1 MEYLI
6 STVLVLLS
14 GLFSGLTLGLLSL
27 DTQTLRRR
35 ARNGDAEAA
44 VIYPIRQRGN
54 LLLTTLLLGNVA
66 VNTTL
71 SIFLG
76 SIASG
81 LWGGL
86 MATALIVVF
95 GEIVPQAVI
104 SRYALWFGSRTIWFT
119 RAVLLLFLPISY
131 PIAKILDRFLGSEL
145 PTMYSHQELMDI
157 ISEHEDSE
165 LSTID
170 ADEERIMHGALQ
182 FSHRSVREVM
192 TPAERVISVSEEQ
205 RLTDD
210 FFEEVNEHGFSRL
223 PVYSG
228 DPANIIGLLYVKDLI
243 IEDDHI
249 TIKETEEAF
258 DRKLLTVRANDKLDA
273 VLGRMLKSRQ
283 HLAIVR
289 GQGQQFVGVVTLEDI
304 IEEIIQQ
311 EIVDEDDEDP
321 VERQVTGPAQS
332 ERNPL

>member
-6 STVLVLLS
+6 SIVLVALS

-35 ARNGDAEAA
+35 AKHGNADAKA
-44 VIYPIRQRGN
+44 IYPVRRRGN

-76 SIASG
+76 NIASG
-81 LWGGL
+81 LVGGI
-86 MATALIVVF
+86 MATALIVIF

-104 SRYALWFGSRTIWFT
+104 SRYALWFGARTLWFT
-119 RAVLLLFLPISY
+119 RIAIFIMY
-131 PIAKILDRFLGSEL
+131 PIAWPISRLLDYFLGSEL
-145 PTMYSHQELMDI
+145 PTTYSHKELMDI

-165 LSTID
+165 HSEID

-182 FSHRSVREVM
+182 FSHRKVREVM
-192 TPAERVISVSEEQ
+192 TPADLVVMYDENQ
-205 RLTDD
+205 RLTDA
-210 FFEEVNEHGFSRL
+210 FFEEVNEHGYSRL

-228 DPANIIGLLYVKDLI
+228 NQNNVVGMLYVKDLI
-243 IEDDHI
+243 VEDDNI
-249 TIKETEEAF
+249 PIRETEEAF
-258 DRKLLTVRANDKLDA
+258 DTNFLTVRGAELLDS
-273 VLGRMLKSRQ
+273 VLGKMLKSRQ

-289 GQGQQFVGVVTLEDI
+289 NKNDRFLGVISLEDI

-311 EIVDEDDEDP
+311 EIIDEDDDDD
-321 VERQVTGPAQS
+321 
-332 ERNPL
+332 